1 MARIASLAGELLLP
15 LRSFLFPRACLHCG
29 EPRADSRVPLCASCL
44 RALKRL
50 RPDDPLSL
58 DALARLTAGGAIT
71 VFYALFL
78 FERDGPIQTLVHE
91 MKYGGMRKL
100 ALQAGTI
107 MGEEM
112 AAFAGAAGLSG
123 VIPVPLHRAKLRERG
138 YNQSAEIGRGVAAV
152 LGLPLLT
159 RLIQRR
165 RYTATQTSLDPA
177 ERKRNVEGAFKVKP
191 SRRAFVG
198 GRKFLVVDD
207 VVTTG
212 ATLSSCG
219 AALVSAGAREC
230 VGCSLALAGPNDGTR
245 FGLS

>member
-1 MARIASLAGELLLP
+1 
-15 LRSFLFPRACLHCG
+15 
-29 EPRADSRVPLCASCL
+29 
-44 RALKRL
+44 
-50 RPDDPLSL
+50 
-58 DALARLTAGGAIT
+58 
-71 VFYALFL
+71 
-78 FERDGPIQTLVHE
+78 
-91 MKYGGMRKL
+91 
-100 ALQAGTI
+100 

-112 AAFAGAAGLSG
+112 ATFAGAAGLSG

-138 YNQSAEIGRGVAAV
+138 YNQSAEIGRGIAAV

-177 ERKRNVEGAFKVKP
+177 ERKRNVEGAFRVKP

-230 VGCSLALAGPNDGTR
+230 VGCSLALAGPNDGTS